1 MSSKAHLLP
10 DPAKRWQ
17 IFDNRKKFLI
27 IFSVFWLMVASLEFF
42 QDIVS
47 AYINH
52 NALYL
57 SESLSFKIYWLLYIP
72 FAGLLILAYKRVN
85 DLSGKFKRGMFFVA
99 IVVLLSLVHL
109 LVFSLILS
117 WISSLIHE
125 NSWSLSFLIS
135 MKMSTRLYI
144 TLCVYLVIAI
154 FLFWRSSINEYKL
167 HLTVKSGNRSV
178 LVPVEDIEW
187 IRSSGAYVQLKTKDR
202 SFTILDSLKSLTS
215 QLDPELFQRIHRST
229 ILNLSRIEEMRSRL
243 NGDYDLILKDGTVLR
258 LSRNYAIKVKKM
270 IR

>member
-1 MSSKAHLLP
+1 MSSKANVLP
-10 DPAKRWQ
+10 DPAKWWQ
-17 IFDNRKKFLI
+17 IFDNRKKFLF
-27 IFSVFWLMVASLEFF
+27 IFSVLWLMVASLEFF

-47 AYINH
+47 AHINN

-72 FAGLLILAYKRVN
+72 FTGLLILAYRRVRGF
-85 DLSGKFKRGMFFVA
+85 SGKLKRGLFFVA
-99 IVVLLSLVHL
+99 IVVCLSLLHL

-117 WISSLIHE
+117 WISSFIHE
-125 NSWSLSFLIS
+125 NRWSLSFLLS
-135 MKMSTRLYI
+135 MKLSTRLYI
-144 TLCVYLVIAI
+144 TLCVYLVISI
-154 FLFWRSSINEYKL
+154 LLFWRSSIKEYKL

-178 LVPVEDIEW
+178 LVPVENIEW
-187 IRSSGAYVQLKTKDR
+187 IRSSGAYVQLKTKDQ

-215 QLDPELFQRIHRST
+215 QLDPTLFQRIHRST

-243 NGDYDLILKDGTVLR
+243 NGDYDLLLKDGTVLR
-258 LSRNYAIKVKKM
+258 LSRNYAVKVKKM